1 MGLIF
6 YIGFMASGKSTLG
19 AADAA
24 RDGYKFTDLDQKL
37 WDNTGIP
44 PWQYITE
51 KGEEAFRIA
60 ERDIL
65 HWIVEEWHREGQPPQ
80 LVACGGGTPCA
91 FDNMEF
97 MKSNGQVIF
106 IDTPLSTILE
116 RIRNNPHIWPLAG
129 ISNLESLYVERR
141 KWYEK
146 AHERKVP

>member
-24 RDGYKFTDLDQKL
+24 RDGYKFTDLDQEL

-60 ERDIL
+60 
-65 HWIVEEWHREGQPPQ
+65 
-80 LVACGGGTPCA
+80 
-91 FDNMEF
+91 
-97 MKSNGQVIF
+97 
-106 IDTPLSTILE
+106 
-116 RIRNNPHIWPLAG
+116 
-129 ISNLESLYVERR
+129 
-141 KWYEK
+141 
-146 AHERKVP
+146 